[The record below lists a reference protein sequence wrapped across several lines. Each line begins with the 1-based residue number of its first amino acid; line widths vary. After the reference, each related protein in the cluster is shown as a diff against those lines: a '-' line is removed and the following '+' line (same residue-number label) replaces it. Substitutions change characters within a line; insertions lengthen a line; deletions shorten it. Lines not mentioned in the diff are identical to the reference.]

1 MRKKYSR
8 SQSKKYFYQG
18 HSTSST
24 SRLRIA
30 GKFVTRVQAYA
41 ILGLNQEES
50 LENEKIQQ
58 MLNRHNKY
66 QRVKEKQNVLA
77 NQKVRNFKELNGM
90 LTGIETKEINPCS
103 HLHVDVKKSRSQSED
118 RRIVQSLQCAKAG

>member
-30 GKFVTRVQAYA
+30 GKFVTRVQAYG
-41 ILGLNQEES
+41 ILGLDQDES

-77 NQKVRNFKELNGM
+77 NQKVRKFNE
-90 LTGIETKEINPCS
+90 LTGMFKGMETKEISPYS
-103 HLHVDVKKSRSQSED
+103 HLHVDVKKSRSNSED
-118 RRIVQSLQCAKAG
+118 RKIEQSLQCAEAG